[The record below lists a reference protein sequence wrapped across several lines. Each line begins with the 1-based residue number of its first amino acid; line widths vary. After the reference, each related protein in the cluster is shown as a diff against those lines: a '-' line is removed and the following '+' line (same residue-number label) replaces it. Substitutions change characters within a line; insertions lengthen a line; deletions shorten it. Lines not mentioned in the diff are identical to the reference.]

1 MSFLKRRAERVVLSW
16 PAALMKTAV
25 PGVRLPKMPLIKQA
39 LVPEKK
45 LPMRITPDSSPGK
58 TPVFL
63 IVLAFS
69 DFPLENSFPREARLR
84 DLDLDDSRKRGHVD
98 VHLEFLHFSNRPPPI
113 AAFPALREVEET
125 IERRRFAAF
134 R

>member
-1 MSFLKRRAERVVLSW
+1 MNILRLLRFFISLTFLSLFW
-16 PAALMKTAV
+16 PS
-25 PGVRLPKMPLIKQA
+25 LIS
-39 LVPEKK
+39 
-45 LPMRITPDSSPGK
+45 RWRTH
-58 TPVFL
+58 F
-63 IVLAFS
+63 
-69 DFPLENSFPREARLR
+69 REARLR

-125 IERRRFAAF
+125 IERRSFAAF

>member
-1 MSFLKRRAERVVLSW
+1 
-16 PAALMKTAV
+16 
-25 PGVRLPKMPLIKQA
+25 MPLIKQA

-125 IERRRFAAF
+125 IERRSFAAF